1 VQRELGFLGLVHFLH
16 DVARFSVFE
25 KRDGGGK
32 EGFLLEFSRTSDFL
46 GFDRDS
52 SKYPDEFNE
61 GEDGGED
68 GDGEHV
74 PHHHHLFPW
83 SGDPAWNF
91 RILGASEVVHFGT
104 VSADVLFWNIP
115 RGKTGL
121 FGLLLLEEVVKVDE
135 DDLEEELGDK
145 MGDVPHSDLRSPDD
159 LGKSAH
165 VSGSLDLLLFKSE
178 LLLLLVDLGV
188 LRG

>member
-1 VQRELGFLGLVHFLH
+1 VQRGLGFLGLVHFLH

-25 KRDGGGK
+25 ERDGGGK
-32 EGFLLEFSRTSDFL
+32 EGFLLEFSRSSDFL
-46 GFDRDS
+46 GFYGDS

-61 GEDGGED
+61 GKDGGED
-68 GDGEHV
+68 GDGKHV
-74 PHHHHLFPW
+74 PHHHHLFPR
-83 SGDPAWNF
+83 SGNPAWDF
-91 RILGASEVVHFGT
+91 RVLGASEVVHFST
-104 VSADVLFWNIP
+104 VSADVLFWDVP
-115 RGKTGL
+115 RGETGL
-121 FGLLLLEEVVKVDE
+121 LGLLLLEEVVKVDE
-135 DDLEEELGDK
+135 DDFEDELGDK

-165 VSGSLDLLLFKSE
+165 VSGSFDLFLFKSE